1 MVRTPQLNRN
11 SYQATTTIS
20 MFSVSNFPVPS
31 VQLVPSVP
39 ATAITISHHTHHPH
53 WHWSDLQYRELV
65 EMYMDFVDHAESTTG
80 NSPVNPHLNPK
91 LIEQVF
97 TKFSRVAPRDCIIR
111 KLKDCHTLEEE
122 PFELAMNPMGAAF
135 YRPSQVNIRH
145 RNQWDILKVQRM
157 KDQIVNYQ
165 HQLTLVKLVKLDTLT
180 HHTSQ
185 LIRTITGK
193 IEERQRCLQLH
204 PTRYY
209 RPGP

>member
-1 MVRTPQLNRN
+1 
-11 SYQATTTIS
+11 
-20 MFSVSNFPVPS
+20 MFSVSNFPVQS
-31 VQLVPSVP
+31 VPSVP
-39 ATAITISHHTHHPH
+39 ATAISISHHTHHPQ
-53 WHWSDLQYRELV
+53 WRWSNLQYRELV
-65 EMYMDFVDHAESTTG
+65 EMYMDFVDHTESTTG
-80 NSPVNPHLNPK
+80 NSPVNPHLNSK

-97 TKFSRVAPRDCIIR
+97 TKFSRVAPRDCILR

-165 HQLTLVKLVKLDTLT
+165 HQLTLVKLVKLT

-193 IEERQRCLQLH
+193 IEERQHCLQLH

>member
-1 MVRTPQLNRN
+1 MYSVSVST
-11 SYQATTTIS
+11 
-20 MFSVSNFPVPS
+20 FSVPK
-31 VQLVPSVP
+31 VP
-39 ATAITISHHTHHPH
+39 ATANISISHHTHHPR
-53 WHWSDLQYRELV
+53 WHLSDLKYRELV
-65 EMYMDFVDHAESTTG
+65 AMYMDFVDHAESTTG
-80 NSPVNPHLNPK
+80 NSPVDPHLNPK

-97 TKFSRVAPRDCIIR
+97 ARFSRVAPRDCILR
-111 KLKDCHTLEEE
+111 KLKDCHALEEE

-135 YRPSQVNIRH
+135 HRPSQVNIRH

-165 HQLTLVKLVKLDTLT
+165 HQLTLIEHVTLT

-185 LIRTITGK
+185 LIRTIAGK